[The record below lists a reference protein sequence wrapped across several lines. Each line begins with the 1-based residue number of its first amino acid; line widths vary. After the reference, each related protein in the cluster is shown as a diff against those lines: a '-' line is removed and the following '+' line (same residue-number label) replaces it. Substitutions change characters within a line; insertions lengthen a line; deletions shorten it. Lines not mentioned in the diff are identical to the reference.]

1 MVVVRSQV
9 VRAVGRGARGL
20 GVNSKPFPNEN
31 VIEKNRKPAGL
42 NLISPSVFRYKKE

>member
-1 MVVVRSQV
+1 M

-20 GVNSKPFPNEN
+20 GVNSKPFPNALLEN

-42 NLISPSVFRYKKE
+42 KLISPSVFRYKKE